1 MRFFEMPVKSILRP
15 LTGVEAKSSGSLG
28 LRGKDVR
35 RQTMMRLSCSL
46 ALIALCLPF
55 LIARPVFA
63 ADRVIGIHSARVL
76 SQSMPWIAQE
86 AGLFR
91 KYNLDFNLVYIASSP
106 AVTAAMLGGD
116 AEIAL
121 TGGEGM
127 IRAYVQGATD
137 FVFIGGVK
145 NVLTHSILA
154 GPEIKNPEDLKGKKI
169 GINRIGS
176 NPHYFAVQALRHAGL
191 DAKDVQFIQSGGAPE
206 TLAALLSGALDAASL
221 TSPGDTEAIAR
232 GFHYVIYGPDL
243 KVPYVATSFV
253 SLRPVLAKRSQ
264 ILDRFM
270 RAMAEAAK
278 ILHTDKEFT
287 FKVMSKYLRL
297 TDRKILEA
305 GYSSEIKAL
314 EPRLSLKPEA
324 FQAILAEV
332 AKVDPR
338 AKKVKPEDLIDN
350 RYVNE
355 FEKNGFFEKL
365 WSAK

>member
-1 MRFFEMPVKSILRP
+1 MFKKQTRIFA
-15 LTGVEAKSSGSLG
+15 LTLA
-28 LRGKDVR
+28 
-35 RQTMMRLSCSL
+35 ML
-46 ALIALCLPF
+46 ALPPF
-55 LIARPVFA
+55 AVFA
-63 ADRVIGIHSARVL
+63 ADRLIGIHSARVL

-91 KYNLDFNLVYIASSP
+91 KYNLDFRLVYIASSP

-127 IRAYVQGATD
+127 IRAYVQGATN

-154 GPEIKNPEDLKGKKI
+154 GPDIKKPEDLKGKKI

-176 NPHYFAVQALRHAGL
+176 NPHYFAVQALRRVGL
-191 DAKDVQFIQSGGAPE
+191 DPKDVQFIQSGGAPE

-221 TSPGDTEAIAR
+221 TSPGDTEAIAH

-253 SLRPVLAKRSQ
+253 SLRPVLSRRSPV
-264 ILDRFM
+264 IDRFM

-278 ILHTDKEFT
+278 ILHADKEFT

-305 GYSSEIKAL
+305 SYSSEIKAL
-314 EPRLSLKPEA
+314 EPRLLMKPEA
-324 FQAILAEV
+324 FQAILDEV

-338 AKKVKPEDLIDN
+338 ARKVKPEDLIDN
-350 RYVNE
+350 RYVDE
-355 FEKNGFFEKL
+355 MEKSGFFEKL
-365 WSAK
+365 WGAK